1 MTILFTGC
9 SWTWGSELEGV
20 ESNHEYRCAN
30 RFSGSHTNIA
40 QNGISNE
47 GIVRS
52 TIKYIESNKVDFV
65 VVQFTIMDRYSVYNN
80 KWINLQAY
88 MTDPKMKNHLARMF
102 LKNFHNSVYAHNEF
116 WRNVCLLENYLEN
129 RAIPYY
135 FTRVDMD
142 QHVRPEQTNEYKEA
156 SKNKNMFKLCDDL
169 LGHVQKNGKEPNP
182 NYCPN
187 LSHLNPYFGG
197 GHPSVKGH
205 KMIADH
211 IQGILPK

>member
-129 RAIPYY
+129 RDIPYY
-135 FTRVDMD
+135 FMRVDMD

-169 LGHVQKNGKEPNP
+169 LGHVQKDGKEPNP